1 MAGAVR
7 AVSVEGPEA
16 AILAG
21 QMRQEIVGKTVAG
34 FALGDT
40 GRLQE
45 IGFMNR
51 DADDYRQLVGGVVES
66 VVSRG
71 NTVLMK
77 LDNGSNLVISPEYG
91 GDIFYW
97 EMDGSSP
104 EKYHLRLG
112 FEDGAF
118 LTIRITSM
126 GGVTATCDAGLTHH
140 YLVVRDFAPETL
152 DPLDPVGG
160 GFTPERFSAALE
172 TANKAMKTVLVG
184 KDAVLVGISNSTFQ
198 DVLYRAGI
206 HPKRKASDLSP
217 QERSALFDAIR
228 FVVGERLRLGGK
240 DQWRDL
246 YGRPGGYVPA
256 MGPGMGGQTCAKCG
270 GTIEKLALGGGDV
283 NVCPVC
289 QR

>member
-1 MAGAVR
+1 MAAGAR

-21 QMRQEIVGKTVAG
+21 QMRRELAGRTVTG

-51 DADDYRQLVGGVVES
+51 EAGDYGQLVGGAVES

-77 LDNGSNLVISPEYG
+77 LDNGQNVVISPEYG
-91 GDIFYW
+91 GDIFLW
-97 EMDGSSP
+97 EQEGSLP
-104 EKYHLRLG
+104 EKHHLRLE
-112 FEDGAF
+112 FEDGSF
-118 LTIRITSM
+118 LTVRITSM
-126 GGVTATCDAGLTHH
+126 GGVTATCDAGLPHH
-140 YLVVRDFAPETL
+140 YLVARDFAPETL
-152 DPLDPVGG
+152 APLDPDAG
-160 GFTPERFSAALE
+160 GFTLERFSAALQ

-184 KDAVLVGISNSTFQ
+184 KEAVVVGISNSTFQ

-206 HPKRKASDLSP
+206 HPKRRASDLSP
-217 QERSALFDAIR
+217 DERLALFEAIR
-228 FVVGERLRLGGK
+228 FVMDERLRLGGK

-246 YGRPGGYVPA
+246 YRRPGGYVPA
-256 MGPGMGGQTCAKCG
+256 MGPGMGGRACAKCG

-283 NVCPVC
+283 NLCPVC

>member
-21 QMRQEIVGKTVAG
+21 QMRQELVGKTVAG

-40 GRLQE
+40 RRLQE

-51 DADDYRQLVGGVVES
+51 DADDYRQLVSAVVES

-71 NTVLMK
+71 NTVLLK

-97 EMDGSSP
+97 EMEGPSP
-104 EKYHLRLG
+104 EKYHLRLD
-112 FEDGAF
+112 FEDSSF

-126 GGVTATCDAGLTHH
+126 GGTTATCDAGLTHH
-140 YLVVRDFAPETL
+140 YLVARDFNPETL
-152 DPLDPVGG
+152 DPLDPIAG
-160 GFTPERFSAALE
+160 GFTLERFSATLE
-172 TANKAMKTVLVG
+172 AANKAMKTVMVG
-184 KDAVLVGISNSTFQ
+184 KEAVLAGISNSTFQ

-206 HPKRKASDLSP
+206 HPKRKASELSP
-217 QERSALFDAIR
+217 EERSVLFDAIR
-228 FVVGERLRLGGK
+228 FVLDERLRLGGK

>member
-1 MAGAVR
+1 MAGAMRV
-7 AVSVEGPEA
+7 ASVEAPEA

-21 QMRQEIVGKTVAG
+21 QMRQELVGKTVAG

-51 DADDYRQLVGGVVES
+51 DADDYRQLVGGMVES

-71 NTVLMK
+71 NTVLLK
-77 LDNGSNLVISPEYG
+77 LDNESNLVISPEYG

-97 EMDGSSP
+97 EMEGSSP
-104 EKYHLRLG
+104 EKYHLRLDL
-112 FEDGAF
+112 EDRSF

-126 GGVTATCDAGLTHH
+126 GGVTATCDAGLAHH
-140 YLVVRDFAPETL
+140 YLVARDFDPETP
-152 DPLDPVGG
+152 DPLDPVAG
-160 GFTPERFSAALE
+160 GFTLERFSASLQA
-172 TANKAMKTVLVG
+172 ANKAMKTVLVG
-184 KDAVLVGISNSTFQ
+184 KEAVLVGISNSTFQ

-217 QERSALFDAIR
+217 AERSALFDAIG
-228 FVVGERLRLGGK
+228 FVLGERLRLGGK

-256 MGPGMGGQTCAKCG
+256 MGPGMGGRTCAKCG
-270 GTIEKLALGGGDV
+270 GSIERLALGGGDV

>member
-21 QMRQEIVGKTVAG
+21 QMRRELVGKTVAG
-34 FALGDT
+34 FTLGDT

-66 VVSRG
+66 AVSRG
-71 NTVLMK
+71 NTILMK

-91 GDIFYW
+91 GDIFFW
-97 EMDGSSP
+97 GEGGSIP

-112 FEDGAF
+112 FEDGSS
-118 LTIRITSM
+118 LTVRITSM
-126 GGVTATCDAGLTHH
+126 GGVTATCDAGLAHH
-140 YLVVRDFAPETL
+140 YLVARDFDPETP
-152 DPLDPVGG
+152 DPLDPVAG
-160 GFTPERFSAALE
+160 GFTLERFSASLQA
-172 TANKAMKTVLVG
+172 ANKAVKTVLVG
-184 KDAVLVGISNSTFQ
+184 KEAVLVGISNSTFQ

-217 QERSALFDAIR
+217 AERSALFDAIG
-228 FVVGERLRLGGK
+228 FVLGERLRLGGK

-256 MGPGMGGQTCAKCG
+256 MGPGMGGRTCAKCG
-270 GTIEKLALGGGDV
+270 GSIERLALGGGDV

>member
-1 MAGAVR
+1 M
-7 AVSVEGPEA
+7 SVEGPEA

-21 QMRQEIVGKTVAG
+21 QMRQEMVGKTVAG

-71 NTVLMK
+71 NTVLVK

-97 EMDGSSP
+97 EMEGSSP
-104 EKYHLRLG
+104 EKYHLRLD
-112 FEDGAF
+112 FEDGSF
-118 LTIRITSM
+118 LTVRITSM

-140 YLVVRDFAPETL
+140 YLVARDFDPETL
-152 DPLDPVGG
+152 DPLDPVAG
-160 GFTPERFSAALE
+160 GFTLERFSAALE

-217 QERSALFDAIR
+217 RRAVGVVRCHPLRDGRATAAGRQRPMARSVRYDPAATC
-228 FVVGERLRLGGK
+228 
-240 DQWRDL
+240 
-246 YGRPGGYVPA
+246 PA

-270 GTIEKLALGGGDV
+270 GIIEKLALGGGDV

>member
-16 AILAG
+16 AILSG
-21 QMRQEIVGKTVAG
+21 QMRQELVGKTVAG

-45 IGFMNR
+45 TGFMNR
-51 DADDYRQLVGGVVES
+51 ETTDYVQLVGGVVES

-71 NTVLMK
+71 NTVLLK
-77 LDNGSNLVISPEYG
+77 LENGSSLVINPEYG

-97 EMDGSSP
+97 EREGSVP
-104 EKYHLRLG
+104 EKYHLRLD
-112 FEDGAF
+112 FEDGSF

-126 GGVTATCDAGLTHH
+126 GGVTATCDAGLAHH
-140 YLVVRDFAPETL
+140 YLVARDFDPEVL
-152 DPLDPVGG
+152 DPLDPVRG
-160 GFTPERFSAALE
+160 GFTLERFSAALK

-217 QERSALFDAIR
+217 EERSALFDAIR
-228 FVVGERLRLGGK
+228 FVMDERLRSGGK
-240 DQWRDL
+240 DKWRDL
-246 YGRPGGYVPA
+246 YGRSGGYVPA
-256 MGPGMGGQTCAKCG
+256 MGPGMGGKVCAKCG

>member
-1 MAGAVR
+1 MAAGAG

-16 AILAG
+16 AILAT
-21 QMRQEIVGKTVAG
+21 QMRRELAGKTVAG

-51 DADDYRQLVGGVVES
+51 DPDDYGQLVGGVVES

-71 NTVLMK
+71 NNVLMK

-91 GDIFYW
+91 GDIFFR
-97 EMDGSSP
+97 EERGSIP
-104 EKYHLRLG
+104 EKYHLRLD
-112 FEDGAF
+112 FEDGSS
-118 LTIRITSM
+118 LTVRITSM
-126 GGVTATCDAGLTHH
+126 GGVTATCDAGLAHH
-140 YLVVRDFAPETL
+140 YMVARDFAPETL
-152 DPLDPVGG
+152 DPLDPVAG

-172 TANKAMKTVLVG
+172 TGNKAMKPVLVG

-198 DVLYRAGI
+198 DVLYRAWL

-217 QERSALFDAIR
+217 GERSALFDAIG
-228 FVVGERLRLGGK
+228 FVLGERLRLGGK

-256 MGPGMGGQTCAKCG
+256 MGPGMSGQTCAKCG
-270 GTIEKLALGGGDV
+270 STIEKLALGGGDV
-283 NVCPVC
+283 NLCPVC